1 MAQSPLQGVPP
12 SKGLHAGH
20 GPRRLSIEG
29 NIAVGK
35 STFVKLLTKRY
46 PEWHVATEP
55 VASWQNVQ
63 AAGPQK
69 VISTPNPGNLLD
81 LMYREPARWSYTFQT
96 FSFMSRLKI
105 QLEPFPEKVL
115 RAQKGVQI
123 FERSVYSDSSTAG
136 LLSSLET
143 QKPQSLSD
151 VWWVLYARYI
161 FAKNLFENGS
171 LSDMEWHIYQD
182 WHSFLLQEFAGRLQ
196 LHGFIYLQATPQPR
210 KQMSSTGPGDYYLL
224 GLFEETTPE
233 GPGKKR
239 EELSWN
245 ILSSFMVST
254 RPGLFTRPPKTFWLH
269 FETLL
274 NIPVL
279 VLDVSD
285 DFCEDETKEEEFM
298 IKVGNCFLMVFL
310 FFFLF
315 TYPLFSEYLEANPRQ
330 EVTFKARAMW
340 TCGCHHLDIP
350 YAHCVRNS
358 VLIPPPPQPAKPLLP
373 LLHAH

>member
-1 MAQSPLQGVPP
+1 MAAGRRFLRLLRAPSSSMAQSPLQGVPP

-69 VISTPNPGNLLD
+69 AISTPNPGNLLD

-115 RAQKGVQI
+115 RAKKGVQI
-123 FERSVYSDSSTAG
+123 FERSVYSDRSLPAGSNYTASSTFR
-136 LLSSLET
+136 LL
-143 QKPQSLSD
+143 
-151 VWWVLYARYI
+151 
-161 FAKNLFENGS
+161 
-171 LSDMEWHIYQD
+171 
-182 WHSFLLQEFAGRLQ
+182 
-196 LHGFIYLQATPQPR
+196 PR
-210 KQMSSTGPGDYYLL
+210 
-224 GLFEETTPE
+224 
-233 GPGKKR
+233 
-239 EELSWN
+239 
-245 ILSSFMVST
+245 
-254 RPGLFTRPPKTFWLH
+254 LH

-298 IKVGNCFLMVFL
+298 IKVN
-310 FFFLF
+310 
-315 TYPLFSEYLEANPRQ
+315 
-330 EVTFKARAMW
+330 TFVN
-340 TCGCHHLDIP
+340 TL
-350 YAHCVRNS
+350 
-358 VLIPPPPQPAKPLLP
+358 
-373 LLHAH
+373 